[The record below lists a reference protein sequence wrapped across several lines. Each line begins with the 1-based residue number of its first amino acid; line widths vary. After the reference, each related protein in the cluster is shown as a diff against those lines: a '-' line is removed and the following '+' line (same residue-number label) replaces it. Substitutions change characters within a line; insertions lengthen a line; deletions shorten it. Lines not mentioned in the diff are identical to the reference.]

1 MRKFRNNY
9 CELPYLLSFDTQAVN
24 KQKFKKR
31 KQQSFMCFVMININL
46 TYEKY

>member
-1 MRKFRNNY
+1 MKIQER
-9 CELPYLLSFDTQAVN
+9 LLCVKLFIILFDAQAVN

-31 KQQSFMCFVMININL
+31 KQQSGRRFVKININL